1 MNEPTYMNGA
11 WTEPDPE
18 SEEFVFTDEELSD
31 AQSVRTD
38 AANADAVV
46 ASYPNTFL
54 YVAEWEVWV
63 AWDSTRWH
71 LPGGKSGA
79 RDAVLQAVVR
89 TARVR
94 YLVSRNRLAV
104 LAEQEKEIIT
114 KHGDK
119 SEQHEAN
126 LRAQKSEAALLKW
139 LEQSQNTGRVTAC
152 ETLLRGRLVV
162 RKAELD
168 SRPWLLN
175 VANGTIDLRS
185 GDMHDHD
192 RADMLTQLTPIEYD
206 PAAKAPT
213 WEAFLS
219 TAMRGSLLMRLYLQ
233 RLVGYTLTGTTQ
245 EHVLVFHYGNTG
257 SNGKSTFLTTL
268 RSLVGEYGCSAP
280 RSLLFEPRNGAEPHP
295 TELARLYGKR
305 LATCSEVP
313 ENVELAEAKVKDLTG
328 GDVLSVRRMN
338 ENFWDLIPSHTL
350 HAAGNHKPIIK
361 GTDGGIWRRIKLV
374 PWLNQVAEEDKDH
387 DLASKLKLELPGILT
402 WAVQGCLEWQRI
414 GLVEPEEVTAAGAEY
429 RSESDVLGAFFDS
442 QCVFE
447 DGARFSCKYLRKAY
461 ETWCEDM
468 GHRSVGARILGRRL
482 REKGARDITIRVDG
496 KPAQGWA
503 GVRLKDSHEAGLLED
518 PHTEPN

>member
-1 MNEPTYMNGA
+1 MNGE
-11 WTEPDPE
+11 WHPE
-18 SEEFVFTDEELSD
+18 FDAPHDEEEILTDDEIAD
-31 AQSVRTD
+31 AQSARTD

-46 ASYPNTFL
+46 ESYPNTFL
-54 YVAEWEVWV
+54 YVAEWETWI
-63 AWDSTRWH
+63 AWDSMRWH

-79 RDAVLQAVVR
+79 RDAVLQAIIR
-89 TARVR
+89 SARVR
-94 YLVSRNRLAV
+94 YLASKNRLV
-104 LAEQEKEIIT
+104 SLAEQAKEIQT
-114 KHGDK
+114 AKGKD
-119 SEQHEAN
+119 SDEYEYNA
-126 LRAQKSEAALLKW
+126 RAQKAEAGLLKW

-162 RKAELD
+162 RKQELD
-168 SRPWLLN
+168 ARPWLFN
-175 VANGTIDLRS
+175 CQNGTIDLRT
-185 GDMHDHD
+185 GDLHDHD
-192 RADMLTQLTPIEYD
+192 RDDRLTQLTPIEYS
-206 PAAKAPT
+206 PHAKAPT
-213 WEAFLS
+213 WDAFLS
-219 TAMRGSLLMRLYLQ
+219 TAMRGSHLMRMYLQ

-245 EHVLVFHYGNTG
+245 EHVLVFHYGQTG

-280 RSLLFEPRNGAEPHP
+280 RSLLFEPKNGAEPHP

-374 PWLNQVAEEDKDH
+374 PWLNKVADEDQDH
-387 DLASKLKLELPGILT
+387 ELAAKLARELPGILT

-414 GLVEPEEVTAAGAEY
+414 GLVEPEEVTTAGTEY
-429 RSESDVLGAFFDS
+429 RTESDVLGAFFDS
-442 QCVFE
+442 QCMFE
-447 DGARFSCKYLRKAY
+447 IDARFSCKYLRKAY

-482 REKGARDITIRVDG
+482 RERGVRDVTVRVDG
-496 KPAQGWA
+496 RPAQGWL
-503 GVRLKDSHEAGLLED
+503 GVRLKDNLESGLLED
-518 PHTEPN
+518 PHADPN